1 MTGLYAIGVSLV
13 VSLIGSVMYADAMAE
28 METEKLVS
36 FGFMMDGFGQAMDA
50 VQKLTPESVEAA
62 GQVVE
67 LAQRYVEV
75 QAEMKMASQD
85 SFVQA
90 LKGALGLEG
99 AGGGGGGKDVVLVLN
114 DREFGRAVN
123 VALEKKHNLNLD

>member
-1 MTGLYAIGVSLV
+1 MQAVS
-13 VSLIGSVMYADAMAE
+13 A
-28 METEKLVS
+28 
-36 FGFMMDGFGQAMDA
+36 
-50 VQKLTPESVEAA
+50 LTPESVEAA
-62 GQVVE
+62 NQVVE
-67 LAQRYVEV
+67 AAGKYVEI

-99 AGGGGGGKDVVLVLN
+99 TGSGGGKDIVLVLN

-123 VALEKKHNLNLD
+123 ATLEKKHNLNID